1 MRNIIKEALNST
13 QTHFQVLEE
22 NEKKCVL
29 RLGFGLKNGNCDA
42 IIDIDSEWQSYLIL
56 VFLPTNV
63 DENKRRRIA
72 ELLNRINSICS
83 FGNFEVD
90 FYSGRVR
97 FKSSQ
102 LFHEINRDTDLIFRR
117 QMQLSLN
124 TMDEYIP
131 VIMSVIYAGTL
142 PEQALNQYLNKIDS
156 SMN

>member
-13 QTHFQVLEE
+13 QTNFQVLEE

-29 RLGFGLKNGNCDA
+29 RLGFGLKNGNCDT

-63 DENKRRRIA
+63 DENKRLRIA
-72 ELLNRINSICS
+72 ELLNRINSVCTY
-83 FGNFEVD
+83 GNFEVG

-102 LFHEINRDTDLIFRR
+102 LFHDINGDTDLIFRR

>member
-13 QTHFQVLEE
+13 QTYFQVLEE

-29 RLGFGLKNGNCDA
+29 RLGFGLKNGNCDT
-42 IIDIDSEWQSYLIL
+42 IIDIDSEWQSYTIM
-56 VFLPTNV
+56 VFSPTNV

-72 ELLNRINSICS
+72 ELLNRINSICTY
-83 FGNFEVD
+83 GNFEVD
-90 FYSGRVR
+90 FNSGRVR

-102 LFHEINRDTDLIFRR
+102 LFHETNGDSDLIFKR
-117 QMQLSLN
+117 QMQLSLH

-142 PEQALNQYLNKIDS
+142 PEQALNQYLNNIDS